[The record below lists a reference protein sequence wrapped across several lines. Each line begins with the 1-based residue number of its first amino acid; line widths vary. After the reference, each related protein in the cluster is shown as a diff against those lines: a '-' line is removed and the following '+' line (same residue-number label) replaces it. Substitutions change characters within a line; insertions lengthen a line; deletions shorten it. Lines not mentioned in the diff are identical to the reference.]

1 MDLRRKIKYQWQ
13 LFIPLV
19 ITIWVIIIG
28 MAIFSYNNEKDY
40 REAQVTD
47 QLTLVQNRIISLAEE
62 NANPKQFLDFIVKY
76 YKDNPLYD
84 VIRITLYQN
93 GEMIRSYGQPIP
105 RTFDKEGLYVSPT
118 SDGNGNKLLEEQ
130 KYFYSKKMVSDDG
143 TYEVYT
149 ILPFNHDVI
158 KATLPSNKMFWFL
171 TVLAVVM
178 TIISFYSTRYFGR
191 NINILRSIAREAA
204 NDPNFIP
211 PMNYPHDE
219 LGDITRQI
227 VHIYNKRLESME
239 LQKRE
244 HAVALNAIEEKAKAK
259 RQLTNNINHELR
271 TPIGVIKGYLDTILE
286 NPDMDE
292 GARTHFMRKAQ
303 EHVNRL
309 VDLIADVSAITRLE
323 EGGELI
329 NTEELD
335 FHDLVFTTASD
346 LETSGALGKMRFD
359 FNLPLNCIIDG
370 NYNLLTGMIINL
382 AKNAASYSK
391 GTMCQLLYQGED
403 EDYYKFVF
411 QDNGTGV
418 GEEHLPH
425 LFERFYR
432 IDSGRSRK
440 AGGSGLGLPIVQTT
454 IKAHGGNIEVRN
466 GDLGGLAFYF
476 TIPKHKTEKGN

>member
-19 ITIWVIIIG
+19 LTIWVIIIG
-28 MAIFSYNNEKDY
+28 MAVFSYSNEKHY
-40 REAQVTD
+40 REAQVID
-47 QLTLVQNRIISLAEE
+47 QLSLVQKRIIALAED
-62 NANPKQFLDFIVKY
+62 NSNPKQFLDFIVRY

-84 VIRITLYQN
+84 VIRITLYQD

-105 RTFDKEGLYVSPT
+105 RTFDKEGLYLSEGT
-118 SDGNGNKLLEEQ
+118 DEDGNKLLEEQ

-143 TYEVYT
+143 TFEVYT
-149 ILPFNHDVI
+149 ILPFNRDVI
-158 KATLPSNKMFWFL
+158 KAILPSNKMFWFM

-178 TIISFYSTRYFGR
+178 TIVSFYSTRYFGR
-191 NINILRSIAREAA
+191 NISILRSIAREAA

-227 VHIYNKRLESME
+227 VHIYNKRLEAME

-271 TPIGVIKGYLDTILE
+271 TPIGVIKGYLDTILD

-346 LETSGALGKMRFD
+346 LQASGALGAMRFD
-359 FNLPLNCIIDG
+359 FDLPLNCIIDG
-370 NYNLLTGMIINL
+370 NYNLLTGMLINL

-391 GTMCQLLYQGED
+391 GTKCELKYLSED
-403 EDYYKFVF
+403 DDYYSFVF
-411 QDNGTGV
+411 QDDGTGV
-418 GEEHLPH
+418 SEEHMPH

-454 IKAHGGNIEVRN
+454 VKAHGGTIEVRN
-466 GDLGGLAFYF
+466 GELGGLAFYF
-476 TIPKHKTEKGN
+476 TIPKHKTDKA